1 MGEDALSAALRTV
14 YARVTFPYARSYQ
27 TATETTS
34 VLFCVRASSDVSA
47 QDLDRIRSMSVEWP
61 GGSSWTPVAS
71 GSRITSG
78 ERTVCTWQ
86 PAVLLVGRGAFY
98 RLVAAAGVQQVELAV
113 GTYILHVTFG
123 PFNSRYVTIPFTVP

>member
-1 MGEDALSAALRTV
+1 M
-14 YARVTFPYARSYQ
+14 
-27 TATETTS
+27 
-34 VLFCVRASSDVSA
+34 SA